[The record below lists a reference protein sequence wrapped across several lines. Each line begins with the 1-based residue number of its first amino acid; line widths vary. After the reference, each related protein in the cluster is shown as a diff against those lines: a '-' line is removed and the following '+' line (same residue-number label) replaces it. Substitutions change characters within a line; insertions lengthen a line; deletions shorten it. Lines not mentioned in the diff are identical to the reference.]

1 MEIEWEEIKRD
12 IEQENQI
19 EEEQINKQIK
29 QTIMAKY
36 ELMEKTENNGDV
48 WYYIRKNDGFSVEN
62 SWTKNLQDAEKMFQQ
77 IQKGKPTEP
86 IIKILKTIEVND

>member
-36 ELMEKTENNGDV
+36 ELVKETKIDGLVQYSIEKDGK
-48 WYYIRKNDGFSVEN
+48 YISRSV
-62 SWTKNLQDAEKMFQQ
+62 TDNLEQAKEFLN
-77 IQKGKPTEP
+77 IIAKGGNLETLKET
-86 IIKILKTIEVND
+86 IKTIEVDEN